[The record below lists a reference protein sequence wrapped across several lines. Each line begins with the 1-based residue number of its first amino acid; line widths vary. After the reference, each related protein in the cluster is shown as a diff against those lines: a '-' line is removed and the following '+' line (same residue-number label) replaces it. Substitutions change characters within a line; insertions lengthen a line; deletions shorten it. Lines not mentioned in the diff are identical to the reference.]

1 MLAALAAH
9 DGQVGD
15 GDGALVSCE
24 AQLPGR
30 GARPVWRAGQ
40 RGRSDCLAE
49 AGRGW
54 PRLDAAL
61 SLIWC
66 WRGVSKL
73 EAESAEASGAAGFHM
88 DMDMGMDMGSCPEP
102 GEV

>member
-1 MLAALAAH
+1 
-9 DGQVGD
+9 
-15 GDGALVSCE
+15 
-24 AQLPGR
+24 
-30 GARPVWRAGQ
+30 VWRASQ

-66 WRGVSKL
+66 WRGVL

-88 DMDMGMDMGSCPEP
+88 DMGMGMDMGSCPEP